1 MLGGWSLKEYEEKE
15 FNPRRVMMLCVGSK
29 SQNTD
34 YVCTS
39 RKSGHPIRKRLWRVV
54 SSGRGQHKYQDS
66 NVRPFTSQM
75 SRLSQLVFCTR
86 SGSQMQDLECAEKAF
101 ST

>member
-1 MLGGWSLKEYEEKE
+1 MLGRWSLKEFEEKE
-15 FNPRRVMMLCVGSK
+15 FNHRRVMMLCVSSK
-29 SQNTD
+29 SQNID

-54 SSGRGQHKYQDS
+54 SNGCDQHKYQDS
-66 NVRPFTSQM
+66 NVHLFSSQM
-75 SRLSQLVFCTR
+75 SSLYQLVFYTC
-86 SGSQMQDLECAEKAF
+86 SGNQIQDLECAEKAF